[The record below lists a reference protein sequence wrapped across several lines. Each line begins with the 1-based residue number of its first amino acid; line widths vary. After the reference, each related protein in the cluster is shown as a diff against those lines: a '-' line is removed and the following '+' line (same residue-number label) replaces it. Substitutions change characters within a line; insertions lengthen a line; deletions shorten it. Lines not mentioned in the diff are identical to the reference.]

1 MKESTKTSGKL
12 GTESIGKLLLQ
23 QSLPASIGFLVMSVY
38 QMVDVWF
45 VSRYAEGEI
54 AIAAITVVLPITF
67 LISSF
72 GMAVGV
78 GGASVLA
85 RALGEENPEKAQK
98 TFSNQIMLTLGFVLF
113 FVLLGYLFQ
122 TELLTLFGAN
132 EEIMPYAKKYLNV
145 LLLGLPFLG
154 WAMMSN
160 NVIRAEG
167 KPKMAMYTMIIP
179 AVSNIVLDYV
189 LILQFDMGITGA
201 AWATTVGYI
210 LSGIYT
216 LWFFLSGKSELQL
229 SKSGLRLDI
238 PIVKE
243 ISSIG
248 SITLLRQSMF
258 SLLAIVLYSQLDKWG
273 QVEYETTLGES
284 GGSHAIAIYGLIRG
298 FTLFVAFPIIG
309 IMQGLMPI
317 VSFNYGAKNG
327 QRVKDS
333 VWLAIQW
340 TTGIS
345 LLLLSVIVIFPEEL
359 IGIFTEDKDLLAHTP
374 RVLQLIFLSLPV
386 MGIGFIG
393 GAYFQAVGKPIPALV
408 LTLARQGL
416 FMIPL
421 MFILAYF
428 FGLDGVWISLPAGEV
443 VAGIWAASWLYLEV
457 NKLKDKNTTASE
469 METIGTQ

>member
-1 MKESTKTSGKL
+1 
-12 GTESIGKLLLQ
+12 
-23 QSLPASIGFLVMSVY
+23 
-38 QMVDVWF
+38 MVDVWF

-469 METIGTQ
+469 METISTQ

>member
-1 MKESTKTSGKL
+1 
-12 GTESIGKLLLQ
+12 
-23 QSLPASIGFLVMSVY
+23 
-38 QMVDVWF
+38 MVDVWF

-201 AWATTVGYI
+201 AWATTVGYM

-457 NKLKDKNTTASE
+457 NKLKDKNTTSSE

>member
-1 MKESTKTSGKL
+1 
-12 GTESIGKLLLQ
+12 
-23 QSLPASIGFLVMSVY
+23 
-38 QMVDVWF
+38 MVDVWF

>member
-1 MKESTKTSGKL
+1 LNKTSEKL
-12 GTESIGKLLLQ
+12 GTEKISTLLLK
-23 QSLPASIGFLVMSVY
+23 QSLPAAMGFLVMSVY
-38 QMVDVWF
+38 QLIDVWF
-45 VSRYAEGEI
+45 VSRYAEGEL

-85 RALGEENPEKAQK
+85 RALGEDNPEKAQK
-98 TFSNQIMLTLGFVLF
+98 TFTNQILLTLGFVTF

-132 EEIMPYAKKYLNV
+132 DEIMPYAKKYFNI

-160 NVIRAEG
+160 NTIRAEG
-167 KPKMAMYTMIIP
+167 KPKVAMLTMIIP
-179 AVSNIVLDYV
+179 AISNVLLDYI
-189 LILQFDMGITGA
+189 LILHFDMGIAGA
-201 AWATTVGYI
+201 AWATTTGYM
-210 LSGIYT
+210 LSGLYT
-216 LWFFLSGKSELQL
+216 LWFFMSGKSELTL
-229 SKSGLRLDI
+229 NSTLKFDL
-238 PIVKE
+238 PIVTE
-243 ISSIG
+243 IASIG

-258 SLLAIVLYSQLDKWG
+258 SLLALVLYAQLEKWG
-273 QVEYETTLGES
+273 QVEYASTLGKS
-284 GGSHAIAIYGLIRG
+284 GGSHAIAMYGLIRG
-298 FTLFVAFPIIG
+298 FTLFIAFPIIG

-317 VSFNYGAKNG
+317 ISFNYGAKNW

-333 VWLAIQW
+333 IVLGLKW
-340 TTGIS
+340 TFGIS
-345 LLLLSVIVIFPEEL
+345 IVMFSILFIFPEDL

-374 RVLQLIFLSLPV
+374 RVLKWMFISLPV

-393 GAYFQAVGKPIPALV
+393 GAYFQAIGKPIPALV

-421 MFILAYF
+421 MYILAYF
-428 FGLDGVWISLPAGEV
+428 FGLDGVWASLPAGEII
-443 VAGIWAASWLYLEV
+443 AGIVAAIWLYLEV
-457 NKLKDKNTTASE
+457 SKLKDGEVEDELK
-469 METIGTQ
+469 TIENRAAD

>member
-1 MKESTKTSGKL
+1 LKETNKTSDKL
-12 GTESIGKLLLQ
+12 GTENIGSLLLK
-23 QSLPASIGFLVMSVY
+23 QSLPAAIGFLVMSVY
-38 QMVDVWF
+38 QMVDIWF

-85 RALGEENPEKAQK
+85 RALGNNDPEKAQK
-98 TFSNQIMLTLGFVLF
+98 TFSNQIILTLSFVLF
-113 FVLLGYLFQ
+113 FVLIGYVFQ

-132 EEIMPYAKKYLNV
+132 EEIMPYAKKYFNI

-160 NVIRAEG
+160 NTIRAEG
-167 KPKMAMYTMIIP
+167 KPKVAMLTMIIP
-179 AVSNIVLDYV
+179 AVSNILLDYI
-189 LILQFDMGITGA
+189 LILKFDMGIEGA
-201 AWATTVGYI
+201 AYATTTGYL
-210 LSGIYT
+210 LSGLYT
-216 LWFFLSGKSELQL
+216 LWFFLSGRSELNL
-229 SKSGLRLDI
+229 TKRGLILNI

-258 SLLAIVLYSQLDKWG
+258 SILALVLYAQLDKWG
-273 QVEYETTLGES
+273 QIEYADTLGKS

-298 FTLFVAFPIIG
+298 FTLFIAFPIIG

-317 VSFNYGAKNG
+317 ISFNYGAKNWD
-327 QRVKDS
+327 RVKQS
-333 VWLAIQW
+333 IILGLKW
-340 TTGIS
+340 TFGIS
-345 LLLLSVIVIFPEEL
+345 VVMFSILFFFPEFL
-359 IGIFTEDKDLLAHTP
+359 IGVFSEDVDLLAHTP
-374 RVLQLIFLSLPV
+374 RVLKWVFISLPV
-386 MGIGFIG
+386 MGVGFIG
-393 GAYFQAVGKPIPALV
+393 GAYFQAIGKPIPALV

-421 MFILAYF
+421 MLIFSSFL
-428 FGLDGVWISLPAGEV
+428 GLDGVWLSLPVGEIL
-443 VAGIWAASWLYLEV
+443 AGIWAAVWLYLGV
-457 NKLKDKNTTASE
+457 NRLADS
-469 METIGTQ
+469 TQ